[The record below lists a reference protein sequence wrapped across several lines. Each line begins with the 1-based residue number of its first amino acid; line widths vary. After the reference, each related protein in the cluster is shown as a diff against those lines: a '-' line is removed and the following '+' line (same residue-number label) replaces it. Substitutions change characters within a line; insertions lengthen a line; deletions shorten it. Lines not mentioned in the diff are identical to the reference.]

1 METLKL
7 KISLR
12 AARINANLTL
22 IEAAKKLGVNKSTL
36 IKWEKHSGQ
45 VTANNQL
52 HHFETYIAR
61 NCGVFF
67 VFLIKIIFSKKKEP
81 AIKPVLHKRI

>member
-1 METLKL
+1 METIKL

-52 HHFETYIAR
+52 RLSSLYKIPVD
-61 NCGVFF
+61 NIFF
-67 VFLIKIIFSKKKEP
+67 GF
-81 AIKPVLHKRI
+81 

>member
-7 KISLR
+7 KLSLR

-52 HHFETYIAR
+52 RLSSLYKIPVD
-61 NCGVFF
+61 NIFF
-67 VFLIKIIFSKKKEP
+67 GF
-81 AIKPVLHKRI
+81 

>member
-1 METLKL
+1 METLKI

-22 IEAAKKLGVNKSTL
+22 IEAAKKLGINKSTL

-52 HHFETYIAR
+52 RLSSLYKIPVD
-61 NCGVFF
+61 NIFF
-67 VFLIKIIFSKKKEP
+67 GF
-81 AIKPVLHKRI
+81 

>member
-1 METLKL
+1 MDSSKL

-22 IEAAKKLGVNKSTL
+22 IEAAKMLGINKSTL

-52 HHFETYIAR
+52 RLSSLYKIPID
-61 NCGVFF
+61 NIFF
-67 VFLIKIIFSKKKEP
+67 GF
-81 AIKPVLHKRI
+81 

>member
-52 HHFETYIAR
+52 RWSSLYKIPVD
-61 NCGVFF
+61 NIFF
-67 VFLIKIIFSKKKEP
+67 GF
-81 AIKPVLHKRI
+81 

>member
-52 HHFETYIAR
+52 RLSSLYKIPVD
-61 NCGVFF
+61 NIFF
-67 VFLIKIIFSKKKEP
+67 GF
-81 AIKPVLHKRI
+81 

>member
-1 METLKL
+1 MEPLKL

-36 IKWEKHSGQ
+36 LSWEKHSGN
-45 VTANNQL
+45 VTAINQ
-52 HHFETYIAR
+52 AR
-61 NCGVFF
+61 LSNLYNIPVDNIFF
-67 VFLIKIIFSKKKEP
+67 GF
-81 AIKPVLHKRI
+81 